1 MQAKHSL
8 TVMFLLIFLI
18 ILIISVVYWFN
29 YLGLL
34 NLPRALS
41 KIVSKVPLISYG
53 KDITDPFL
61 LEKEYY
67 SKLRLSYD
75 SMFTQLNQYENELK
89 AKDEQI
95 KEKEKILSE
104 SELSFKQKEENIYR
118 KLKEYEDY
126 KENIKKEAIQFI
138 NMPPEQ
144 AVKVLNSMDILKVVD
159 ILRAMDEYFA
169 QIGESSLVPYLVSLM
184 PPDRAAK
191 ISEYK
196 VEGATTF
203 SPAP

>member
-118 KLKEYEDY
+118 KLKWWE
-126 KENIKKEAIQFI
+126 IT
-138 NMPPEQ
+138 
-144 AVKVLNSMDILKVVD
+144 ILFL
-159 ILRAMDEYFA
+159 IF
-169 QIGESSLVPYLVSLM
+169 LM
-184 PPDRAAK
+184 K
-191 ISEYK
+191 L
-196 VEGATTF
+196 
-203 SPAP
+203 

>member
-1 MQAKHSL
+1 
-8 TVMFLLIFLI
+8 MFLLIFLI

-41 KIVSKVPLISYG
+41 KIVSKVPLISYS
-53 KDITDPFL
+53 KDVSDPFL

-67 SKLRLSYD
+67 SKLRLSYE
-75 SMFTQLNQYENELK
+75 SMFTQLKQYENELK

-95 KEKEKILSE
+95 AEKEKTLSE
-104 SELSFKQKEENIYR
+104 SEFSFKQKEENIYR

-196 VEGATTF
+196 VEGATTY

>member
-18 ILIISVVYWFN
+18 ILIISVVYWLN

-196 VEGATTF
+196 VEGATTY

>member
-196 VEGATTF
+196 VEGATTY

>member
-41 KIVSKVPLISYG
+41 KIVSKVPFISYS
-53 KDITDPFL
+53 KDVTDPFL

-67 SKLRLSYD
+67 SKLRLSYE
-75 SMFTQLNQYENELK
+75 SMFTQLKQYENELK

-95 KEKEKILSE
+95 AEKEKTLSE
-104 SELSFKQKEENIYR
+104 SEFSFKQKEENIYR

-196 VEGATTF
+196 VEGATTY

>member
-138 NMPPEQ
+138 NMPPEH

-196 VEGATTF
+196 VEGATTY